1 MKNAS
6 DTSTPLRLL
15 FPAEHFFWKEKPAQ
29 EKVERYVAGLLS
41 ALGVPGQAEFLWE
54 KQPQDTTNV
63 EIFVNNTPA
72 RLRFTTSS
80 GLKIA
85 PEQFQFALCED
96 ILRNRALFLTPEVVG
111 HAAAGKSSSTFR
123 QLGEKNQLRAAQI
136 LFAQG
141 FGLQRVA
148 SFEATESMPE
158 TWAEACIGALEST
171 RLVML
176 APASQID
183 PDDDPHDLN
192 RLIESASYFVDAVFR
207 IKGVPIPKLVGEKRA
222 DFAEGEVAFQV
233 NDLLFPT
240 RKIGDVQG
248 ENVQFVN
255 FLTSHS
261 ACFLHRGSVKF
272 LLDSLEAPHP
282 NLLTLTRTRFSTDF
296 IVSVLRYLAAENISI
311 RPLTRILEILAGGGR
326 DIYHQQP
333 SLTEVAPL
341 SETVH
346 LAVANKTLEQ
356 LDAADWAEFV
366 RLNLKNAIV
375 NRALPH
381 FENATEMSCFF
392 LENNALEKIAAFD
405 SLALAEQAAL
415 RKSLHEQIGKNYFT
429 PAGRIRPVV
438 APAAFRKK
446 ISELIAF
453 EFPETP
459 VFSIQEC
466 LPQIVARFDVSI
478 SL

>member
-1 MKNAS
+1 MKSANDIS
-6 DTSTPLRLL
+6 INLHLL
-15 FPAEHFFWKEKPAQ
+15 LPAEHPFWSEKSGREIA
-29 EKVERYVAGLLS
+29 ERYVADLLA
-41 ALGVPGQAEFLWE
+41 ALGVPGSAEFSWE
-54 KQPQDTTNV
+54 KQPQDSKIAEV
-63 EIFVNNTPA
+63 FIDDAPA
-72 RLRFTTSS
+72 RLRFSTSNS
-80 GLKIA
+80 LEIA
-85 PEQFQFALCED
+85 SEQFQIALCED
-96 ILRNRALFLTPEVVG
+96 ILRNRALFLTPKVIG
-111 HAAAGKSSSTFR
+111 HAASQARSTFR
-123 QLGEKNQLRAAQI
+123 RFDEKNQLRIAQI

-141 FGLQRVA
+141 FSLQRIA
-148 SFEATESMPE
+148 SFEATESAPE
-158 TWAEACIGALEST
+158 TWAEACIGALEAT

-192 RLIESASYFVDAVFR
+192 RLIESASYFVDAAFR
-207 IKGVPIPKLVGEKRA
+207 IKGVPVPKLVGEKKT
-222 DFAEGEVAFQV
+222 DLAEDEMAFQV

-240 RKIGDVQG
+240 RKIGDVQM

-255 FLTSHS
+255 FLTSNS
-261 ACFLHRGSVKF
+261 ACFLNRGSVNF

-282 NLLTLTRTRFSTDF
+282 NLLTLTRSRFSIDF
-296 IVSVLRYLAAENISI
+296 IVSVLRHLATENISI
-311 RPLTRILEILAGGGR
+311 RSLTRILEIIASGGR

-333 SLTEVAPL
+333 GLTELAPL

-346 LAVANKTLEQ
+346 LAVPNKTLEQ

-405 SLALAEQAAL
+405 LLAFEEQAAL
-415 RKSLHEQIGKNYFT
+415 SKALHEQIGKNYFT
-429 PAGRIRPVV
+429 PGGKIRPIV

-459 VFSIQEC
+459 VFSVQEC
-466 LPQIVARFDVSI
+466 LPQIVARFDVGI
-478 SL
+478 SF